1 MAEDP
6 VTVPTS
12 ISPQK
17 SSEPDHADAALP
29 HLDIWS
35 PSRGRMFSG
44 LLALN
49 VIILG
54 AALVVS
60 AALKPQGL
68 RHHEDLVFLL
78 FLMAL
83 SMVWMTGHMIRER
96 CSQGAGP
103 HTDHHAG
110 SMWMKGSLFIFGAF
124 SLLLQAFR
132 IGYYSVRLDCE
143 PLIALLLSVMQIP
156 FIALQVYFLGT
167 SAKNCIHFRK
177 NFTRFGLLLTLLTNM
192 LLWLSG
198 VTDDTIHMQIEA
210 DGEPGANSTRFQ
222 PWQTASGFNNTSL
235 CHCSQD
241 VVCSVF
247 QRGCELLYPFN
258 IEYHLTSACMLYV
271 MWKNVGRRPHHQNPP
286 PSPLEKLQLGARRL
300 MLGSALGTMCL
311 IAGLCIFILYQVQV
325 GMQKGRHQAFLLFY
339 SYHLVVLPVM
349 LCCSLVGTIIHRL
362 EDTEV
367 DSSHNPSRRLDISL
381 LIGSSLGHLAISYFS
396 LVAALGVVFH
406 QLSNWLDFTYSL
418 LSLFQVVC
426 QNIFI
431 IEGLHRPTV
440 GKDFIS
446 EEEQCSRN
454 ESQQP
459 KEDNSKE
466 LEEVVQSR
474 RSSSV
479 TERSDFTTEESSANA
494 SPTGSSTWRRQAV
507 KEIAIFLILTNIMLW
522 VIPAF
527 GAHPQLEEG
536 LGKAF
541 FGFRIW
547 FVILNLGLP
556 LGVFYRIHSV
566 GGLLEVLF
574 IS

>member
-1 MAEDP
+1 HTMKGQCEVTKVAMAEDP

-83 SMVWMTGHMIRER
+83 SMVWMTGLTR
-96 CSQGAGP
+96 CLHDRFFTQLNS
-103 HTDHHAG
+103 
-110 SMWMKGSLFIFGAF
+110 
-124 SLLLQAFR
+124 
-132 IGYYSVRLDCE
+132 
-143 PLIALLLSVMQIP
+143 P
-156 FIALQVYFLGT
+156 FV
-167 SAKNCIHFRK
+167 SH
-177 NFTRFGLLLTLLTNM
+177 RFGLLLTLLTNM

-210 DGEPGANSTRFQ
+210 DVTLASFLI
-222 PWQTASGFNNTSL
+222 SGFNNTSL

-325 GMQKGRHQAFLLFY
+325 GTQKGRHQAFLLFY

-349 LCCSLVGTIIHRL
+349 LCCSLVGTIIHKL

-431 IEGLHRPTV
+431 IEGLHRPT
-440 GKDFIS
+440 
-446 EEEQCSRN
+446 
-454 ESQQP
+454 
-459 KEDNSKE
+459 

>member
-1 MAEDP
+1 MLAPPETSLNLQWKLLFFFFLEVRQKMAEDP

-110 SMWMKGSLFIFGAF
+110 SIFF
-124 SLLLQAFR
+124 TQLNS
-132 IGYYSVRLDCE
+132 
-143 PLIALLLSVMQIP
+143 P
-156 FIALQVYFLGT
+156 FV
-167 SAKNCIHFRK
+167 SH
-177 NFTRFGLLLTLLTNM
+177 RFGLLLTLLTNM

-222 PWQTASGFNNTSL
+222 PWQTASGTASTS
-235 CHCSQD
+235 
-241 VVCSVF
+241 
-247 QRGCELLYPFN
+247 LLYPFN

-325 GMQKGRHQAFLLFY
+325 GTQKGRHQAFLLFY

-349 LCCSLVGTIIHRL
+349 LCCSLVGTIIHKL

-396 LVAALGVVFH
+396 LVATSILVQEKATVSTS
-406 QLSNWLDFTYSL
+406 LSTQCPLFGYQFLNSTPLLLVSL
-418 LSLFQVVC
+418 
-426 QNIFI
+426 
-431 IEGLHRPTV
+431 
-440 GKDFIS
+440 IS
-446 EEEQCSRN
+446 Q
-454 ESQQP
+454 
-459 KEDNSKE
+459 DNSKE

>member
-1 MAEDP
+1 MFEDML
-6 VTVPTS
+6 
-12 ISPQK
+12 K

-143 PLIALLLSVMQIP
+143 PLIALLIQNWQDGGIQQRAYHSCNGDGV
-156 FIALQVYFLGT
+156 G
-167 SAKNCIHFRK
+167 H
-177 NFTRFGLLLTLLTNM
+177 
-192 LLWLSG
+192 G
-198 VTDDTIHMQIEA
+198 VTLASFLI
-210 DGEPGANSTRFQ
+210 
-222 PWQTASGFNNTSL
+222 SGFNNTSL

-325 GMQKGRHQAFLLFY
+325 GTQKGRHQAFLLFY

-349 LCCSLVGTIIHRL
+349 LCCSLVGTIIHKL

-431 IEGLHRPTV
+431 IEGLHRPTKATV
-440 GKDFIS
+440 STSLSTQCPLFGYQFLNSTPLLLVSLIS
-446 EEEQCSRN
+446 Q
-454 ESQQP
+454 
-459 KEDNSKE
+459 DNSKE

>member
-1 MAEDP
+1 VIRQKMAEDP

-110 SMWMKGSLFIFGAF
+110 SILTRCLHDRFFTQLNS
-124 SLLLQAFR
+124 
-132 IGYYSVRLDCE
+132 
-143 PLIALLLSVMQIP
+143 P
-156 FIALQVYFLGT
+156 FV
-167 SAKNCIHFRK
+167 SH
-177 NFTRFGLLLTLLTNM
+177 RFGLLLTLLTNM

-210 DGEPGANSTRFQ
+210 DGEPGANSTR
-222 PWQTASGFNNTSL
+222 FNNTSL

-325 GMQKGRHQAFLLFY
+325 GTQKGRHQAFLLFY

-349 LCCSLVGTIIHRL
+349 LCCSLVGTIIHKL

-431 IEGLHRPTV
+431 IEGLHRPT
-440 GKDFIS
+440 
-446 EEEQCSRN
+446 
-454 ESQQP
+454 
-459 KEDNSKE
+459 